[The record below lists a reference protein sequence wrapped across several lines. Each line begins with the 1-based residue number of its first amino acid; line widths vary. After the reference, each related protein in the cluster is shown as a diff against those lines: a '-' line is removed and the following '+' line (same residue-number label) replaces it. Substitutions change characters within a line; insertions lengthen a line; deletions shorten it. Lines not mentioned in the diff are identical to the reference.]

1 MLRRRPTSKPVGNA
15 AVGAAAV
22 TSAQAMPDGAAVV
35 ADQVA
40 LDAQPDTESA
50 FNDWY
55 KEKHFLSP
63 LDVQL
68 RVQHQVF
75 IPNT

>member
-22 TSAQAMPDGAAVV
+22 TSAQAMPDGAAVE

-40 LDAQPDTESA
+40 LDAQPDTESVS
-50 FNDWY
+50 Y
-55 KEKHFLSP
+55 P
-63 LDVQL
+63 
-68 RVQHQVF
+68 R
-75 IPNT
+75 